1 MEDHGRD
8 NYSSESDLKALKA
21 VGNDRYPHIV
31 HFYGALIDLTE
42 KQLIICMEAVTTSL
56 DKFYP
61 IVHSK
66 IQPNS
71 ILLNSIVR
79 RLAKH
84 VFTQFVCFHFDRNV
98 LFEDC
103 FSS

>member
-1 MEDHGRD
+1 M
-8 NYSSESDLKALKA
+8 KA

-71 ILLNSIVR
+71 ILLNSLVR

-84 VFTQFVCFHFDRNV
+84 VFTQFVCFHLIKVVFK
-98 LFEDC
+98 DC